1 LLHSLSFAFSP
12 LDQSFQQHERND
24 GGLTFVNQESTKTR
38 RRNKQL
44 AIKDNTIK
52 SQEDRQKENKQ

>member
-1 LLHSLSFAFSP
+1 
-12 LDQSFQQHERND
+12 
-24 GGLTFVNQESTKTR
+24 VNQESTKM

-44 AIKDNTIK
+44 AIKDTAIK